1 MIRDYI
7 NGKVKAL
14 SEQQIQQIGIG
25 GFTLYAAVNKSR
37 QRTAQAP
44 VSYLEDGSFSSDD
57 IINDPI
63 RLTITGEVADIHI
76 PGSNSLLD
84 LVPPAVSEALGAVR
98 GYIPDRAAGTLSK
111 ITGIIS
117 SVNDRISQIDS
128 AIAAGQKLFGLAG
141 SSATSI
147 QERFLDHIET
157 LYNARKPVSVEMD
170 YRNYTNMAIVD
181 FSDNKDNVED
191 ALKFSITFQELRFN
205 DLQFSEIA
213 AVPKKPAPAVKSQVE
228 GKANKGAQAPTKK
241 STFKVIVEGIRG

>member
-98 GYIPDRAAGTLSK
+98 GYLPDRAAGTLSK

-117 SVNDRISQIDS
+117 SVNDRINQIDS

-141 SSATSI
+141 GGTKSI
-147 QERFLDHIET
+147 QEQFLDHMES
-157 LYNARKPVSVEMD
+157 LYNARQPVSVEMD

-191 ALKFSITFQELRFN
+191 ALKFSITLQELRFN
-205 DLQFSEIA
+205 ELQFTEIA
-213 AVPKKPAPAVKSQVE
+213 KAFPSPAPAAKSQAE
-228 GKANKGAQAPTKK
+228 GVANKGAQAPTKPK
-241 STFKVIVEGIRG
+241 SFLSILTGG

>member
-117 SVNDRISQIDS
+117 SVNDRINQIDS
-128 AIAAGQKLFGLAG
+128 AIAAGQKIFGLAG
-141 SSATSI
+141 GGTKSI
-147 QERFLDHIET
+147 QEQFLDHMES
-157 LYNARKPVSVEMD
+157 LYNARQPVSVEMD

-191 ALKFSITFQELRFN
+191 ALKFSITLQELRFN
-205 DLQFSEIA
+205 ELQFTEIA
-213 AVPKKPAPAVKSQVE
+213 KAFPAPAPAAKSQAQGVS
-228 GKANKGAQAPTKK
+228 NKGAQAPTKPK
-241 STFKVIVEGIRG
+241 SFLSILTGG

>member
-84 LVPPAVSEALGAVR
+84 LVPPAVSETLGAVR

-117 SVNDRISQIDS
+117 SVNDRINQIDS
-128 AIAAGQKLFGLAG
+128 AIAAGQKIFGLAG
-141 SSATSI
+141 GGTKTI
-147 QERFLDHIET
+147 QEQFLDHMES
-157 LYNARKPVSVEMD
+157 LYNARQPVFVEMD

-191 ALKFSITFQELRFN
+191 ALKFNITLQELRFN
-205 DLQFSEIA
+205 DLQFTEIA
-213 AVPKKPAPAVKSQVE
+213 KAFPAPAPAAKSQAE
-228 GKANKGAQAPTKK
+228 GVANKGAQAPTKPK
-241 STFKVIVEGIRG
+241 SFLSILTGG

>member
-44 VSYLEDGSFSSDD
+44 ISYLEDGSFSSDD

-84 LVPPAVSEALGAVR
+84 LVPPAVSETLGAVR

-128 AIAAGQKLFGLAG
+128 AIAAGQKIFGLAG
-141 SSATSI
+141 GGTKTI
-147 QERFLDHIET
+147 QEQFLDHMES
-157 LYNARKPVSVEMD
+157 LYNARQPVSAEMD

-191 ALKFSITFQELRFN
+191 ALKFSITLQELRFN
-205 DLQFSEIA
+205 ELQFTEIA
-213 AVPKKPAPAVKSQVE
+213 KAFPAPAPAAKSQAE
-228 GKANKGAQAPTKK
+228 GVSNKGAQAPTKSK
-241 STFKVIVEGIRG
+241 SFLSILTGG